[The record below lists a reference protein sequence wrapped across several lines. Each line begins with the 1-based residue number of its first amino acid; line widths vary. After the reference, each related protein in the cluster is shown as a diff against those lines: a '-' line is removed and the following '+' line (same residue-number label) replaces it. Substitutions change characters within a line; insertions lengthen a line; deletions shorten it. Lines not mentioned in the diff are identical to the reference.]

1 VNGRKRRP
9 VVSELD
15 DLLARLDAASP
26 RGVTYVGQA
35 VGKDDE
41 HLHLAVRE
49 GVIAIPIAAI
59 AGVRPYP
66 LTPVPN
72 VVSVEVPDT
81 SGVTQIRRVSP
92 GPEESSDAAAGEALF
107 TVEERFAGLHGTRTP
122 ASEPTATAVIDEGVA
137 LLGDDFDP
145 FSRIDDVVE

>member
-1 VNGRKRRP
+1 

-15 DLLARLDAASP
+15 DLLARLEAVPA

-59 AGVRPYP
+59 AEVRTYAF
-66 LTPVPN
+66 TPVPN
-72 VVSVEVPDT
+72 VVSLDVPDT
-81 SGVTQIRRVSP
+81 SGVTQIRRVTSVP
-92 GPEESSDAAAGEALF
+92 AESSDDTSGNALLS
-107 TVEERFAGLHGTRTP
+107 VEERFAGLHGTRTP
-122 ASEPTATAVIDEGVA
+122 ASEPTATAVVEDGFG

-145 FSRIDDVVE
+145 FSRIDDVAE